1 LIGQVHPLV
10 RFVKDQIRMLQEQEA
25 VFYPAVSV
33 RLDLAQAPTAVG
45 PGSYVF
51 ITHRWMVEGVQTK
64 EQLYFAA
71 APLGDAAA
79 LADEPAEQLI
89 VRAATAGTDWL
100 EARNVIDLPR
110 AAEIASRLS
119 AGAEAEYRA
128 YVQRMRDENNDR
140 ADLQI
145 ATLDRHLRNQTE
157 KLQTV
162 REKHIAAGRDNLAK
176 ATARQIEIL
185 QQSVSLKRQKIE
197 RQRRLEPRHEEACL
211 GVIKV
216 SGE

>member
-1 LIGQVHPLV
+1 
-10 RFVKDQIRMLQEQEA
+10 
-25 VFYPAVSV
+25 
-33 RLDLAQAPTAVG
+33 
-45 PGSYVF
+45 VF

-79 LADEPAEQLI
+79 LADEAAEQLI
-89 VRAATAGTDWL
+89 VRAATLGTDWP
-100 EARNVIDLPR
+100 EAKNVIDLPQ
-110 AAEIASRLS
+110 ASEVANRLS
-119 AGAEAEYRA
+119 AVAETEYRA
-128 YVQRMRDENNDR
+128 YVQRMRDDNNDR
-140 ADLQI
+140 ADLQL

-157 KLQTV
+157 KLQAV
-162 REKHIAAGRDNLAK
+162 REKHIAAGRGNLAK

-185 QQSVSLKRQKIE
+185 QQSVNFKRQKIE

-216 SGE
+216 LG